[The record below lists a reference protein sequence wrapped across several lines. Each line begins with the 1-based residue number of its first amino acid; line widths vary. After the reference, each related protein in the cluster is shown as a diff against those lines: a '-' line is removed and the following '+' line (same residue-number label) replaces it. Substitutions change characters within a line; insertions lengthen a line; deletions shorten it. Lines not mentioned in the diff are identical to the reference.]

1 MARLSRLGF
10 AAVVIEDS
18 LPEFL
23 RAPAFSRMNPKAAA
37 HSIIAWSVKFHVPVF
52 FAGDRRHG
60 NALTLQLL
68 EKYLRYRNGDAD
80 AGSR

>member
-1 MARLSRLGF
+1 MA
-10 AAVVIEDS
+10 
-18 LPEFL
+18 
-23 RAPAFSRMNPKAAA
+23 PKAAA
-37 HSIIAWSVKFHVPVF
+37 CSIVAWSVKYGVHVF

-68 EKYLRYRNGDAD
+68 EKYLRYHDGDAD